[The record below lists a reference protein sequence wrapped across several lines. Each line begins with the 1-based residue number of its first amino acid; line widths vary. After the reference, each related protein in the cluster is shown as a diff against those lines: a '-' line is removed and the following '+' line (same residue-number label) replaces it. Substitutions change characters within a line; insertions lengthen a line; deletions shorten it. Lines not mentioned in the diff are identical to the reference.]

1 MEIVIQN
8 RNGRIELGGGE
19 HPSANLVAIE
29 GVGLPARSP
38 ETIKYSG
45 QAGYKILNVTDMERT
60 ITMSLDF
67 KGMPFDVMKAYNV
80 LQEECELLFFLGDC
94 RRKIKGI
101 CITPPEPEKIIYQR
115 MYKLVLQFVCES
127 PYFEDFCANNISLS
141 TRTDMFPTSFEGGKG
156 YITLPA
162 VATERTATISLK
174 NKGDMDV
181 YPVVTITADEAAE
194 TLVVS
199 NITSGKSITLNK
211 PIAEGETVI
220 FDVANREI
228 TSDIDGNCLNYLSD
242 DTILSEFMLHKGNN
256 EVIVTNGNLNALTGN
271 ISYKN
276 QYKAVV
282 MI

>member
-8 RNGRIELGGGE
+8 RNGRIEIGGGS
-19 HPSANLVAIE
+19 HPSAKLLAIE

-67 KGMPFDVMKAYNV
+67 TGIPFDVMKIYDV
-80 LQEECELLFFLGDC
+80 IQEECELLFFLDGV

-101 CITPPEPEKIIYQR
+101 CISPPEPEKIIYQR
-115 MYKLVLQFVCES
+115 MYKLVLQFICES
-127 PYFEDFCANNISLS
+127 PYFEDFHTNDISLS

-162 VATERTATISLK
+162 VATERTSAVSLQ

-181 YPVVTITADEAAE
+181 YPVITITADESSDG
-194 TLVVS
+194 LVIS
-199 NITSGKSITLNK
+199 NITSGESITLNK
-211 PIAEGETVI
+211 EIAEGETLV
-220 FDVANREI
+220 FDVANRDI
-228 TSDIDGNCLNYLSD
+228 TSDIDGNCLNYMSD
-242 DTILSEFMLHKGNN
+242 DTILGDFKLNKGNN
-256 EVIVTNGNLNALTGN
+256 EVVVTNGKFNALTGN
-271 ISYKN
+271 ITYKN
-276 QYKAVV
+276 RYKAVV